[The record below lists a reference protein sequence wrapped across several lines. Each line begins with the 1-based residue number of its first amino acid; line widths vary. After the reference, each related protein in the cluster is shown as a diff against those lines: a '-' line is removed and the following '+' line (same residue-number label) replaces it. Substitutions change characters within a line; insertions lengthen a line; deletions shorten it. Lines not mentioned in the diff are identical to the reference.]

1 MDKERTAPRR
11 LHIDRLDIDHS
22 TSDTLPPRQTN
33 AQQNETAY
41 ARLLALGSQP

>member
-1 MDKERTAPRR
+1 MDKERTAARR